1 MAKMI
6 YVTYNEVCMVYE
18 LCNLDGEARME
29 KDLGYR
35 RVQRTGRGSFITSL
49 PKDWVQKA
57 GIGRGSEVAFISR
70 DDSSLLL
77 VPRKI
82 MEQKKEVEKAKP
94 KEYWVL
100 VDSKE
105 DSQSV
110 CRKLRALYVVSAE
123 LIHIRF
129 KGGGDFSKHKAA
141 INNLARNMLLGSE
154 IIEETSNEM
163 TLQILITHPAFPVE
177 TAIRRMAILA
187 LLANRDAILALK
199 NINQEGLIQSVID
212 GYNDVNR
219 LNLYVVRQLKFGIE
233 RNLFKELGFK
243 TPKEFLSYR
252 IVTNNITSI
261 ADNAVNI
268 VNNIMTLRRLIESKT
283 LFLKEPIDEEVHSQI
298 LEFNSLAH
306 KSFEESLKALLQRS
320 YEHADKIIAESASFT
335 AFENDLINLMFSKK
349 LDPNL
354 SSIFRLIIDC
364 SRRVVEYSRN
374 VAEVT
379 LHRTVEEKSS
389 ARAF

>member
-1 MAKMI
+1 
-6 YVTYNEVCMVYE
+6 
-18 LCNLDGEARME
+18 ME

-49 PKDWVQKA
+49 PKDWVQKT
-57 GIGRGSEVAFISR
+57 GIERGSEIAFKVQ

-82 MEQKKEVEKAKP
+82 MEKRKEAEKPKP
-94 KEYWVL
+94 KEHWVL

-105 DSQSV
+105 DPQSV

-141 INNLARNMLLGSE
+141 INNLAKNMLLGSE
-154 IIEETSNEM
+154 IIDETSSKM

-233 RNLFKELGFK
+233 RNLFKELGFR

-252 IVTNNITSI
+252 VVTSNIKSI

-268 VNNIMTLRRLIESKT
+268 INDVVALERMLENQM
-283 LFLKEPIDEEVHSQI
+283 LFLKEPIDDELYTQI

-306 KSFEESLKALLQRS
+306 KSFEESLKALFQRS
-320 YEHADKIIAESASFT
+320 YERADKIIAESESFT
-335 AFENDLINLMFSKK
+335 TFENNLINLMFSKK
-349 LDPNL
+349 LDPNV
-354 SSIFRLIIDC
+354 SSILRLILDG

-379 LHRTVEEKSS
+379 LHRTVEEKCNNT
-389 ARAF
+389 

>member
-1 MAKMI
+1 M
-6 YVTYNEVCMVYE
+6 
-18 LCNLDGEARME
+18 

-49 PKDWVQKA
+49 PKEWVEEI
-57 GIGRGSEVAFISR
+57 GIGRGSEIAFKEQ
-70 DDSSLLL
+70 DDTTLLL

-82 MEQKKEVEKAKP
+82 TEERKETEKPKP
-94 KEYWVL
+94 KEYAVL

-105 DSQSV
+105 DPQSV

-123 LIHIRF
+123 LIRIRF
-129 KGGGDFSKHKAA
+129 KGGNDFSKHKVAV
-141 INNLARNMLLGSE
+141 NNLVRNMLLGSE
-154 IIEETSNEM
+154 IIDETSNEM
-163 TLQILITHPAFPVE
+163 ILQILINHPEFPIE
-177 TAIRRMAILA
+177 MAIRRMAILA

-199 NINQEGLIQSVID
+199 NINQKDLIQSVID

-233 RNLFKELGFK
+233 RNLFKELGFR

-252 IVTNNITSI
+252 VVTSNIKSI

-268 VNNIMTLRRLIESKT
+268 INDVAALERMLENQM
-283 LFLKEPIDEEVHSQI
+283 LFLKEPIDDELYTQI

-306 KSFEESLKALLQRS
+306 KSFEESLKALFQRS
-320 YEHADKIIAESASFT
+320 YERADKIIAESESLT
-335 AFENDLINLMFSKK
+335 TFENDLINLIFSKK
-349 LDPNL
+349 LDPNV
-354 SSIFRLIIDC
+354 SSILRLILDG

-379 LHRTVEEKSS
+379 LHRTVEEKSNNT
-389 ARAF
+389 RAFQ

>member
-1 MAKMI
+1 M
-6 YVTYNEVCMVYE
+6 
-18 LCNLDGEARME
+18 

-49 PKDWVQKA
+49 PKEWVEEI
-57 GIGRGSEVAFISR
+57 GIGRGSEIAFKEQ
-70 DDSSLLL
+70 DDTTLLL

-82 MEQKKEVEKAKP
+82 TEERKETEKPKP
-94 KEYWVL
+94 KEYAVL

-105 DSQSV
+105 DPQSV

-123 LIHIRF
+123 LIRIRF
-129 KGGGDFSKHKAA
+129 KGGNDFSKHKVAV
-141 INNLARNMLLGSE
+141 NNLVRNMLLGSE
-154 IIEETSNEM
+154 IIDETSNEM
-163 TLQILITHPAFPVE
+163 ILQILINHPEFPIE
-177 TAIRRMAILA
+177 MAIRRMAILA

-199 NINQEGLIQSVID
+199 NINQKDLIQSVID

-233 RNLFKELGFK
+233 RNLFKELGFR

-252 IVTNNITSI
+252 VVTSNIKSI

-268 VNNIMTLRRLIESKT
+268 INDVAALERMLENQM
-283 LFLKEPIDEEVHSQI
+283 LFLKEPIDDELYTQI

-306 KSFEESLKALLQRS
+306 KSFEESLKALFQRS
-320 YEHADKIIAESASFT
+320 YERADKIIAESESLT
-335 AFENDLINLMFSKK
+335 TFENDLINLMFSKK
-349 LDPNL
+349 LDPNV
-354 SSIFRLIIDC
+354 SSILRLILDG

-379 LHRTVEEKSS
+379 LHRTVEEKSNNT
-389 ARAF
+389 RAFQ

>member
-1 MAKMI
+1 M
-6 YVTYNEVCMVYE
+6 
-18 LCNLDGEARME
+18 

-49 PKDWVQKA
+49 PKEWVEEI
-57 GIGRGSEVAFISR
+57 GIGRGSEIAFKEQ
-70 DDSSLLL
+70 DDTTLLL

-82 MEQKKEVEKAKP
+82 TEERKETEKPKP
-94 KEYWVL
+94 KEYAVL

-105 DSQSV
+105 DPQSV

-123 LIHIRF
+123 LIRIRF
-129 KGGGDFSKHKAA
+129 KGGNDFSKHKVAV
-141 INNLARNMLLGSE
+141 NNLVRNMLLGSE
-154 IIEETSNEM
+154 IIDETSNEM
-163 TLQILITHPAFPVE
+163 ILQILINHPEFPIE
-177 TAIRRMAILA
+177 MAIRRMAILA

-199 NINQEGLIQSVID
+199 NINQKDLIQSVID

-233 RNLFKELGFK
+233 RNLFKELGFR

-252 IVTNNITSI
+252 VVTSNIKSI

-268 VNNIMTLRRLIESKT
+268 INDVAALERMLENQM
-283 LFLKEPIDEEVHSQI
+283 LFLKEPIDDELYTQI

-306 KSFEESLKALLQRS
+306 KSFEESLKALFQRS
-320 YEHADKIIAESASFT
+320 YERADKIIAESESFT
-335 AFENDLINLMFSKK
+335 TFENNLINLMFSKK
-349 LDPNL
+349 LDPHV
-354 SSIFRLIIDC
+354 SSIFRLILDG
-364 SRRVVEYSRN
+364 SRRVAEYSRN

-379 LHRTVEEKSS
+379 LHRTVEEKSNNT
-389 ARAF
+389 RAFQ

>member
-1 MAKMI
+1 
-6 YVTYNEVCMVYE
+6 
-18 LCNLDGEARME
+18 ME
-29 KDLGYR
+29 KDMGYR

-49 PKDWVQKA
+49 PKDWVQEV
-57 GIGRGSEVAFISR
+57 GIERGSEVAFIVR
-70 DDSSLLL
+70 EDSSLLL
-77 VPRKI
+77 IPRKI
-82 MEQKKEVEKAKP
+82 MEERRETEKTKP
-94 KEYWVL
+94 KESWIL

-105 DSQSV
+105 DPQST
-110 CRKLRALYVVSAE
+110 CRKLRALYVVSTE

-129 KGGGDFSKHKAA
+129 KGGGDFSKHKGA
-141 INNLARNMLLGSE
+141 IRDLARNTLLGSE
-154 IIEETSNEM
+154 IIDETSNEM

-187 LLANRDAILALK
+187 LLANHDAILALK
-199 NINQEGLIQSVID
+199 NINQGSLIQSVID

-268 VNNIMTLRRLIESKT
+268 ASNVLMLKNLLESKT
-283 LFLKEPIDEEVHSQI
+283 LFLKEPVDEEVHSQI
-298 LEFNSLAH
+298 LKFNSLAH
-306 KSFEESLKALLQRS
+306 KSFEESLKALLQRN
-320 YEHADKIIAESASFT
+320 YEHADKMITESESST

-349 LDPNL
+349 LDPNV
-354 SSIFRLIIDC
+354 SSIFRLILDG

-379 LHRTVEEKSS
+379 LHRTIEEKCS
-389 ARAF
+389 AGGFQ

>member
-1 MAKMI
+1 MI

-82 MEQKKEVEKAKP
+82 MEQKKEEVEKAKP

-105 DSQSV
+105 DPHSL

-154 IIEETSNEM
+154 IIDETSNEM

-233 RNLFKELGFK
+233 RNLFKELGFR

-252 IVTNNITSI
+252 VVTSNIKSI

-268 VNNIMTLRRLIESKT
+268 INDVVALERMLENQM
-283 LFLKEPIDEEVHSQI
+283 LFLKEPIDDELYTQI

-306 KSFEESLKALLQRS
+306 KSFEESLKALFQRS
-320 YEHADKIIAESASFT
+320 YERADKIIAESESFT
-335 AFENDLINLMFSKK
+335 TFENNLINLMFSKK
-349 LDPNL
+349 LDPHV
-354 SSIFRLIIDC
+354 SSIFRLILDG
-364 SRRVVEYSRN
+364 SRRVAEYSRN